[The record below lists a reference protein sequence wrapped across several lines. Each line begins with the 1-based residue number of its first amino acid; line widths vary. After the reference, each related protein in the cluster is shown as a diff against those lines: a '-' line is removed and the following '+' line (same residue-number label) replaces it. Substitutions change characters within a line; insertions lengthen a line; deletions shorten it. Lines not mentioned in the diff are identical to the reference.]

1 MGEIMS
7 NVLKE
12 GITLYRSSKYEDAL
26 AFFLSVPSD
35 NSISSID
42 LAYYIGLC
50 YARMQKYDE
59 ALLYLEQVI
68 TGGDEND
75 RMNQCRLILSVI
87 YSLTGRT
94 RLADFEL
101 KKLLEGGY
109 QTEAVFCALAYVAWV
124 QKKSDAA
131 VSYYEKALDINSE
144 YPTALNGLGY
154 VLACSGKDLTKAL
167 SLCKK
172 AYDFDHECP
181 AFLDSMGWVYYQLG
195 LLKEAKQYSKR
206 AKDKDSS
213 NPEIIEHYRLIHSQQ
228 SLQKD
233 ENGSS
238 ARGTGR
244 GGVR

>member
-1 MGEIMS
+1 MQ

-12 GITLYRSSKYEDAL
+12 GVKIYRSSKYEDAL
-26 AFFLSVPSD
+26 SFFLSVPSD
-35 NSISSID
+35 NSVSSID
-42 LAYYIGLC
+42 IAYYIGLC
-50 YARMQKYDE
+50 YARMQKYEE

-68 TGGDEND
+68 TAGDEND

-101 KKLLEGGY
+101 KKLLESGY

-124 QKKSDAA
+124 QKKSEIAI
-131 VSYYEKALDINSE
+131 SYYEKALDINPD

-154 VLACSGKDLTKAL
+154 VLASIGKDLTRAL

-172 AYDFDHECP
+172 AYDYDHECP

-195 LLKEAKQYSKR
+195 LLKEARQYSKK
-206 AKDKDSS
+206 AKDQDSS
-213 NPEIIEHYRLIHSQQ
+213 NTEILEHYKIIHSQQ
-228 SLQKD
+228 SSPIGD
-233 ENGSS
+233 SVSGTRGS
-238 ARGTGR
+238 GR
-244 GGVR
+244 G

>member
-1 MGEIMS
+1 MY
-7 NVLKE
+7 KA
-12 GITLYRSSKYEDAL
+12 SKYEDAL
-26 AFFLSVPSD
+26 TFFLAVPSD
-35 NSISSID
+35 NSISSTD

-50 YARMQKYDE
+50 YARMHKYEE

-68 TGGDEND
+68 TSGDDND

-124 QKKSDAA
+124 QKKASAA
-131 VSYYEKALDINSE
+131 VEYYEKALDINSE

-172 AYDFDHECP
+172 AYDFDHDCP

-206 AKDKDSS
+206 ARDKDGS
-213 NPEIIEHYRLIHSQQ
+213 NTEIIEHYRIIHSQQ
-228 SLQKD
+228 SFSKEDAAQGR
-233 ENGSS
+233 E
-238 ARGTGR
+238 GTGR
-244 GGVR
+244 GGLR

>member
-1 MGEIMS
+1 MS

-12 GITLYRSSKYEDAL
+12 GVLLYKSSKYEDAL

-35 NSISSID
+35 NSISSND

-50 YARMQKYDE
+50 YARMQKYEE

-68 TGGDEND
+68 TTGDDND

-109 QTEAVFCALAYVAWV
+109 QTDAVFCALAYVAWI
-124 QKKSDAA
+124 QKKSETA
-131 VSYYEKALDINSE
+131 VEYYEKALEINSE
-144 YPTALNGLGY
+144 SPTALNGLGY

-167 SLCKK
+167 SLCKR
-172 AYDFDHECP
+172 AYDYDHECP
-181 AFLDSMGWVYYQLG
+181 AFLDSMGWVYYRLG
-195 LLKEAKQYSKR
+195 LMKEAKQYSKR
-206 AKDKDSS
+206 ARDKDSS
-213 NPEIIEHYRLIHSQQ
+213 NSEIIDHYRVIHSQQ
-228 SLQKD
+228 AMQKD
-233 ENGSS
+233 EKNPG
-238 ARGTGR
+238 AKGTSR